1 MRSGFVGLFVVSVCG
16 DQVDHDVVSV
26 LFNELLMVEIQL
38 ILLSES
44 TV

>member
-1 MRSGFVGLFVVSVCG
+1 MRSGFVDLFVVSVCG

-26 LFNELLMVEIQL
+26 LFNDDGEIQL